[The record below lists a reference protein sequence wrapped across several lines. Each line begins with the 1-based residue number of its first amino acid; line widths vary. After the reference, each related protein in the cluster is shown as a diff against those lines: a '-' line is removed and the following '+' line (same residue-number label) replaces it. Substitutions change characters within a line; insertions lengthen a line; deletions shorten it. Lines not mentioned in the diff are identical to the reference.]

1 MGSLSGGKCGSLP
14 YFVPTLFSHSD
25 TLFLTPPTQVG
36 VVELDGTTVGSTTV
50 AQLASALLCAE
61 TGNPA
66 SAEDVDAV
74 AAKKRAI
81 VQLCTDGN
89 SWAGALAVKGLLKAR

>member
-1 MGSLSGGKCGSLP
+1 
-14 YFVPTLFSHSD
+14 
-25 TLFLTPPTQVG
+25 
-36 VVELDGTTVGSTTV
+36 VELDGTTVGSTTV

-66 SAEDVDAV
+66 SAEDVDA
-74 AAKKRAI
+74 KKRAI